1 MGLGDIASN
10 VAGKVGNNLK
20 ENLGAIEKAVLEIY
34 DLREN
39 PNAENGAVQF
49 NAVDVPG
56 CKKNSVKMGAN
67 GASSGVMTYADQR
80 SIQDILA
87 LATSKRDLDNSGRMS
102 QAQNALND
110 FSKNN
115 NPASGK
121 ALSISNISRKLY
133 SVQFNPTTIQIS
145 AHGGGLVR
153 KLNYEN
159 AIGKNGSGTD
169 AQAGGIVYGR
179 EATTIILTVPLLFDK
194 CDIQDAFMFDKLNT
208 SITEMG
214 KGLVKG
220 AMTLAGKKEV
230 SVQKEVEGFIGMI
243 RNRKTRF
250 VTFHWGD
257 MNYSGSVNDLDV
269 RYTMFNVTGQPVR
282 ATVNMTIMCLSEN
295 MKHSEGIWRDMYVNS
310 FTEEEKNMAQKF
322 GEGAK
327 KWTKNF
333 LNL

>member
-1 MGLGDIASN
+1 MGIGDIAGN

-34 DLREN
+34 DLREKSKG
-39 PNAENGAVQF
+39 NGAVQF
-49 NAVDVPG
+49 EAVDVPG

-67 GASSGVMTYADQR
+67 SMSKGVMTYADQR

-87 LATSKRDLDNSGRMS
+87 LATSKHDLETQGRMS
-102 QAQNALND
+102 EAQSALSN
-110 FSKNN
+110 FSGA
-115 NPASGK
+115 NPAKAGK
-121 ALSISNISRKLY
+121 AVSVSNISRKLY

-159 AIGKNGSGTD
+159 ALGKNGNGTE
-169 AQAGGIVYGR
+169 AQAGGIVYGK

-243 RNRKTRF
+243 RNRKTRY
-250 VTFHWGD
+250 VTFHWGE

-295 MKHSEGIWRDMYVNS
+295 MKNSEGIWRDMYVNS
-310 FTEEEKNMAQKF
+310 FTEEEKNLAQKF
-322 GEGAK
+322 GAGAQ